1 MKELFAAQ
9 ASVLRYGST
18 DEKQIVG
25 ATRLPG
31 LTIFEKVLIVVILIV
46 LTTFCVVLGWVSREP
61 VAGPVFWLFIVQP
74 FLLGV
79 YAQRG
84 HRRNG
89 TIWGLLTLGMN
100 IGIIAFFEV
109 HMPAYWR
116 EAIAEFSLAELM
128 SAIIIITTLALLR
141 NHRSAAGRSFATNLR
156 SGLFRVWVV
165 SSGLWLIVC
174 AIQFYLHCSRYDC
187 KFFVGMGHSPVNYLD
202 IGELFV
208 GIPALAFVIGLAA
221 CWAIDG
227 FRIRA
232 HTDSTESPTGRYP

>member
-9 ASVLRYGST
+9 APVLRYGST

-31 LTIFEKVLIVVILIV
+31 LTIFDKALIAIILV
-46 LTTFCVVLGWVSREP
+46 ALTTFCVLLGCVSREP
-61 VAGPVFWLFIVQP
+61 VAGPLLWLFIVQP
-74 FLLGV
+74 LLLGV

-89 TIWGLLTLGMN
+89 TIWSLLTLGMN
-100 IGIIAFFEV
+100 VGIIAFFEM
-109 HMPAYWR
+109 HMPAYWG
-116 EAIAEFSLAELM
+116 EAIAEFSLTELM

-141 NHRSAAGRSFATNLR
+141 NHRSIAGRSFATNLR

-165 SSGLWLIVC
+165 ASNLWLIVC
-174 AIQFYLHCSRYDC
+174 AMQFYLHCSRYDC
-187 KFFVGMGHSPVNYLD
+187 KFFVGMGHSPVKYLD

-208 GIPALAFVIGLAA
+208 GIPALAFVTGLAA

-232 HTDSTESPTGRYP
+232 HTDSTEPPTGR